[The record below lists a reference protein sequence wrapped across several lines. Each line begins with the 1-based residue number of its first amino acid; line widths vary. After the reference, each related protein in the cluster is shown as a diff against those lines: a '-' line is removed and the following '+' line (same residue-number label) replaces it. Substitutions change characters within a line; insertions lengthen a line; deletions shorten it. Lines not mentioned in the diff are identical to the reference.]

1 MIARREDPHP
11 GAQLTFTDARAF
23 VDLLTRW
30 DDWCDEVEQT
40 LTAVRLAVPTG
51 SAASSICPRLSH
63 RRCTARGE
71 HVDHIGEMT
80 GHRPGRGEGAPV

>member
-11 GAQLTFTDARAF
+11 GAQLTFTDARAL

-40 LTAVRLAVPTG
+40 LTAG
-51 SAASSICPRLSH
+51 E
-63 RRCTARGE
+63 ARGADRFGGVE
-71 HVDHIGEMT
+71 CLPPVVAPT
-80 GHRPGRGEGAPV
+80 LYCAGRTTSITSGR